1 MPLVLPSSSGLAL
14 LKVMACYACS
24 AGRQAKLFLNIV
36 VQDVIEVFM
45 DYRLKNNLS
54 QYYRGKTKNPTYFS
68 KTRESVQ
75 NAHSR
80 LPSSLQRTDLAL
92 RLSPASRLLAQP
104 AWPLNYCSQLQDC
117 SMV

>member
-1 MPLVLPSSSGLAL
+1 
-14 LKVMACYACS
+14 MACYAFS

-92 RLSPASRLLAQP
+92 RLGRSQPALGPASLAAQLLQP
-104 AWPLNYCSQLQDC
+104 VPGLFH
-117 SMV
+117 MV